1 MLKNILIS
9 FVVLLGST
17 VYAKSLTGEELFNL
31 HCASCHANILGVTND
46 GGYDNTYITP
56 APYVDKL
63 VAKLKTKTKTK
74 EEFIS
79 FIEDYINEP
88 NKRKSLYGKKAI
100 KEFGLMP
107 SLHGVMSTSEINRL
121 ATYLYTDNKKVV
133 KQIKIKPRKVT
144 AGEKLFNRY
153 CAKCHTSVV
162 GVKVTGCDNSD
173 TEFVTDRAPYIR
185 QILIKL
191 KDKTKTKEE
200 FISFIKDYINNPDK
214 RKSLY
219 GKKAIKEFGL
229 MPSLKGAMSDRR
241 ATQLAQYLYNYNID

>member
-1 MLKNILIS
+1 MSKNILIG
-9 FVVLLGST
+9 FIMLLGST
-17 VYAKSLTGEELFNL
+17 LYAKSLTGEELFNL

-56 APYVDKL
+56 APYIDKL

-100 KEFGLMP
+100 KKFGLMP
-107 SLHGVMSTSEINRL
+107 SLNGVMSSNDVNKL
-121 ATYLYTDNKKVV
+121 ATYLYNNKKVV
-133 KQIKIKPRKVT
+133 KQIRIKPKKVEI
-144 AGEKLFNRY
+144 GKKLFNRY
-153 CAKCHTSVV
+153 CTKCHTSVV

-173 TEFVTDRAPYIR
+173 TEFVTDKAPYINK
-185 QILIKL
+185 LVAKL
-191 KDKTKTKEE
+191 KKKTKTKEE

-219 GKKAIKEFGL
+219 GKKAIKKFGL
-229 MPSLKGAMSDRR
+229 MPSLKGTMSDKR
-241 ATQLAQYLYNYNID
+241 ATQLAEYLYNYQ

>member
-1 MLKNILIS
+1 MLKNILIGL
-9 FVVLLGST
+9 VVLLGST

-46 GGYDNTYITP
+46 GGYENTYITP

-100 KEFGLMP
+100 KKFGLMP
-107 SLHGVMSTSEINRL
+107 SLNGVMSSKEIDRL
-121 ATYLYTDNKKVV
+121 ATYLHNDDKKVV
-133 KQIKIKPRKVT
+133 KEVKIKPRRIS
-144 AGEKLFNRY
+144 AGEKLFNKY
-153 CAKCHTSVV
+153 CATCHTSVV

-173 TEFVTDRAPYIR
+173 TEFVTDKAPYINK
-185 QILIKL
+185 LVAKL
-191 KDKTKTKEE
+191 KTKIKTKEE

-241 ATQLAQYLYNYNID
+241 ASQLAEYIYSID